1 MARAAEARMARAREP
16 GSVHGLYVDGVTI
29 RPLRDGDTETV
40 AAVFAALGPASRVRR
55 FGGAKPRLAEAELA
69 ALARDDAAHHA
80 LVAYDGPAP
89 VGLAQLVRHGD
100 SAEVAFAVADAQQR
114 RGIGSL
120 LARLLADDARAAG
133 IVELTATICG
143 DNPRAVS
150 LLGRCGQL
158 LPAAW
163 SGGERELRLV
173 L

>member
-1 MARAAEARMARAREP
+1 MARAAEACVARASEP
-16 GSVHGLYVDGVTI
+16 AIVHGRYIDGVTI

-40 AAVFAALGPASRVRR
+40 AAVFAALGPASRARR
-55 FGGAKPRLAEAELA
+55 FGGAKPRLAAAELA
-69 ALARDDAAHHA
+69 LLARVDAEHHA
-80 LVAYDGPAP
+80 LVAYEGNVP
-89 VGLAQLVRHGD
+89 VGLAQLVRRGG
-100 SAEVAFAVADAQQR
+100 SAEVAFAVVDGEQR

-120 LARLLADDARAAG
+120 LAGLLADDARAAG
-133 IVELTATICG
+133 IVELTATIRG

-150 LLGRCGQL
+150 LLRRCGQL

>member
-1 MARAAEARMARAREP
+1 
-16 GSVHGLYVDGVTI
+16 
-29 RPLRDGDTETV
+29 
-40 AAVFAALGPASRVRR
+40 VFAALGPASRAQR
-55 FGGAKPRLAEAELA
+55 FGGAKPRLADAELA
-69 ALARDDAAHHA
+69 ALARVDVTHHV
-80 LVAYDGPAP
+80 LVAYDDRVP
-89 VGLAQLVRHGD
+89 VGLAQLVRCGG
-100 SAEVAFAVADAQQR
+100 SAEVAFAVADTRQR
-114 RGIGSL
+114 LGIGSL

-150 LLGRCGQL
+150 LLHRCGRL